1 MTLQPLDAQKVPTPR
16 DSTVETARP
25 KQVVIPNSYAIPHF
39 HSWQC
44 LFIHLRA
51 EGGDD
56 GSRKRSAVVGSFF
69 LSRFNGNC
77 AAAARLAEMTLELAD
92 SVEGEAG
99 AKAAA
104 RCITVFDEPVSRS
117 RVERGGY
124 LLSRRVRR
132 ACCDNELHHNHHD

>member
-1 MTLQPLDAQKVPTPR
+1 M
-16 DSTVETARP
+16 
-25 KQVVIPNSYAIPHF
+25 AI
-39 HSWQC
+39 
-44 LFIHLRA
+44 FIHLRA

-77 AAAARLAEMTLELAD
+77 AAAERLAEMALELAD
-92 SVEGEAG
+92 SVEGDAG
-99 AKAAA
+99 AANAA

-132 ACCDNELHHNHHD
+132 ACCDNKLHHNHHEWCRQS

>member
-1 MTLQPLDAQKVPTPR
+1 MAM
-16 DSTVETARP
+16 
-25 KQVVIPNSYAIPHF
+25 
-39 HSWQC
+39 
-44 LFIHLRA
+44 FIHLRA

-77 AAAARLAEMTLELAD
+77 AAAERLAEMALELAD
-92 SVEGEAG
+92 SVEGESG
-99 AKAAA
+99 AANAA

-132 ACCDNELHHNHHD
+132 ACCNNKLTNSS